1 MLNKTNEEIRK
12 MNTDELIALA
22 AEMGKLKELVEIQK
36 DCGDRGFIK
45 AKSRFLH
52 EICGV
57 PYVEKNKKPSFAEK
71 LAAAYAAS
79 AENDAIGEKLGFKK
93 K

>member
-1 MLNKTNEEIRK
+1 MITKTNEEIKK
-12 MNTDELIALA
+12 MNGKELIALA

-45 AKSRFLH
+45 AKARFFH
-52 EICGV
+52 EVCGV
-57 PYVEKNKKPSFAEK
+57 PYATKVKKPSFAEM
-71 LAAAYAAS
+71 LAATYAAS
-79 AENDAIGEKLGFKK
+79 VENDEIGEKLGFKK

>member
-1 MLNKTNEEIRK
+1 MITKTNKEMMK
-12 MNTDELIALA
+12 MNADELIALA
-22 AEMGKLKELVEIQK
+22 AEMGKLKKLIEIQK
-36 DCGDRGFIK
+36 ECGDRGFIK

-52 EICGV
+52 DVCGV

-79 AENDAIGEKLGFKK
+79 AENDEIGEKLGFKK

>member
-1 MLNKTNEEIRK
+1 MTNAEIMR
-12 MNTDELIALA
+12 MNADELIALA
-22 AEMGKLKELVEIQK
+22 VEKGKLKELIEIQK
-36 DCGDRGFIK
+36 ECGDRGFIK

-57 PYVEKNKKPSFAEK
+57 PYAEKNKKPSFAEK
-71 LAAAYAAS
+71 LAVAYAAS
-79 AENDAIGEKLGFKK
+79 AENDEIGEKLGFKK

>member
-1 MLNKTNEEIRK
+1 MTNAEIMK
-12 MNTDELIALA
+12 MTAPELIAYA
-22 AEMGKLKELVEIQK
+22 VEKGKLKELVEIQK

-45 AKSRFLH
+45 TKARFFH
-52 EICGV
+52 EVCGV
-57 PYVEKNKKPSFAEK
+57 PYATKVKKPSFAEM

-79 AENDAIGEKLGFKK
+79 AENDEIGEKLGFKK

>member
-1 MLNKTNEEIRK
+1 MTNAEIMK
-12 MNTDELIALA
+12 MTAPELIAYA
-22 AEMGKLKELVEIQK
+22 VEKGKLKELVEIQK

-52 EICGV
+52 DVCGV
-57 PYVEKNKKPSFAEK
+57 PYAEKKKKPSFAEM

-79 AENDAIGEKLGFKK
+79 AENDEIGEKLGFKK